1 MNLFEAILGSP
12 HPQKVQ
18 QHQHNILNVRH
29 VGHAELLFNR
39 LGESYTG
46 MLYKNS
52 LFEPRENTNNAE
64 WIGQDPAGLSVS
76 FTYDYTTIYWKE
88 CSLKHMEV
96 EAKHKVDTDMRAVLQ
111 QEKQRVLQEINK
123 YERREEMA
131 KANPIPK
138 WDAQFPGVWPPENL
152 ALDEDELDAYI
163 SELEGQLDD
172 CADDDVYR
180 EEAVD
185 FLTSCRSTWV
195 AGWKLGGTNDQYNI
209 TAARCFAFTSHW
221 YITVAWRFALLCS
234 ALAPRS
240 YTKAG

>member
-1 MNLFEAILGSP
+1 MP

-29 VGHAELLFNR
+29 VGPAELLFNL

-46 MLYKNS
+46 ILYKNN
-52 LFEPRENTNNAE
+52 LFEPPESTNNAE
-64 WIGQDPAGLSVS
+64 GFGQYPAGLSVWS
-76 FTYDYTTIYWKE
+76 TYDYTTTYWQDAAK

-111 QEKQRVLQEINK
+111 QEKQRVLQEINE

-131 KANPIPK
+131 KAIPIPK
-138 WDAQFPGVWPPENL
+138 WDAQFPGVWPLEDL
-152 ALDEDELDAYI
+152 ALDEDELGSYI

-172 CADDDVYR
+172 GADPDVFR

-209 TAARCFAFTSHW
+209 TPARCFA
-221 YITVAWRFALLCS
+221 S
-234 ALAPRS
+234 ASR
-240 YTKAG
+240 